1 MSDKLD
7 RFTKRARRV
16 LTLAQEEALRL
27 NHNYIGTE
35 HLLLGLVREENGVA
49 VKVLRELGVEPSQVI
64 RAVERTVGR
73 GERPPFGKPT
83 LAPRTKRVIELAV
96 DEARLMGHHYIGTEH
111 LLLGLVREG
120 EGIAVNVLRGLGVN
134 LDRVRTQTARNIL
147 QTQAQSKEKQKKE
160 SKTPLVDQLGYDLTA
175 AAEEG
180 KLDPV
185 IGRQSEIERLIQIL
199 SRRTKNNPAL
209 IGEPGVGKTAIV
221 EGLAQRI
228 MEGDVP
234 EPLLNRRLLMLDVG
248 SLVAGTMY
256 RGQFEERLKK
266 VIEEVIQSGSILFID
281 EVHMLVG
288 AGAAGSSVDAAN
300 ILKPAL
306 SRGELQVIGATTL
319 DEYRKYI
326 ESDAA
331 LERRFQPILVEEP
344 SIEETIDILRGVRS
358 RYEEHH
364 KLLITDEALDA
375 AAHLAAR
382 YVPDR
387 FMPDKAIDLID
398 EAGSRV
404 RMYKAPYAA
413 NLRETFISLKKLQ
426 KQKEDALD
434 KQQFDDAIDLRY
446 REVELEAKLAE
457 LREGWN
463 EAANRPKVTAED
475 IAEVVAM
482 WTGVPV
488 SRIAGEEREKLLEM
502 EKVMQQ
508 RVVGQDEPIKAI
520 CRAVRRARAG
530 LKDPRRPIGTF
541 IFLGPTG
548 VGKTLLAKTLAE
560 FMFGSEEALIKLDM
574 SEFMERHNVSR
585 LVGAPPGYVGYE
597 EGGQLTEAVRRRP
610 YSVILLDEIE
620 KAHPEAF
627 NMLLQI
633 MEDGYLS
640 DAKGRR
646 VDFRNTLILM
656 TSNIGAKVIQG
667 ANRLGFVITREDTEA
682 REQEY
687 ESMKAKVM
695 EALKKTFRPE
705 FINRL
710 DGIMVFRGLAREEIA
725 QIVDL
730 ELRPLRLQLAEQD
743 MKLEITDDARQAIA
757 DAGFDPDYGARPLRR
772 VIQNRIQ
779 DSLSEGLLANKFVPG
794 DTIQVDYREPD
805 AAEEPVETEGKKSRS
820 KKSDKSAE
828 KSADKAEAKAE
839 AKPGVKEFVFD
850 VTEHREVKTEES
862 DTTEALEALLQ

>member
-49 VKVLRELGVEPSQVI
+49 VKVLRELGVEPGQVI

-73 GERPPFGKPT
+73 GERAPFGKPT

-120 EGIAVNVLRGLGVN
+120 EGIAVNVLRGLGIN
-134 LDRVRTQTARNIL
+134 LDRVRTQTARNLL
-147 QTQAQSKEKQKKE
+147 QNQAQSKEKQKKE

-180 KLDPV
+180 RLDPV
-185 IGRQSEIERLIQIL
+185 VGRHNEIERVIQIL
-199 SRRTKNNPAL
+199 SRRNKNNPAL

-228 MEGDVP
+228 IEGNVP
-234 EPLLNRRLLMLDVG
+234 EPLLNKRVLMLDVG

-266 VIEEVIQSGSILFID
+266 VIEEVIASQSILFID

-306 SRGELQVIGATTL
+306 GRGELQVIGATTL
-319 DEYRKYI
+319 DEYRKHI

-331 LERRFQPILVEEP
+331 LERRFQPVIVNEP
-344 SIEETIDILRGVRS
+344 SVEETIEILRGVKS

-364 KLLITDEALDA
+364 KLIITDDA
-375 AAHLAAR
+375 IHSAAHLAAR

-413 NLRETFISLKKLQ
+413 NLRETFMNLKKLQ
-426 KQKEDALD
+426 KLKDEALET
-434 KQQFDDAIDLRY
+434 QRFDDAIDLRY
-446 REVELEAKLAE
+446 REVELEARLNE

-463 EAANRPKVTAED
+463 EAANQPKVTPED

-488 SRIAGEEREKLLEM
+488 NRIAGEERERLLEM
-502 EKVMQQ
+502 EKVM
-508 RVVGQDEPIKAI
+508 RYRIVGQEEPIKAI
-520 CRAVRRARAG
+520 SRAVRRARAG
-530 LKDPRRPIGTF
+530 LKDPKRPIGTF
-541 IFLGPTG
+541 MFLGPTG
-548 VGKTLLAKTLAE
+548 VGKSETAKTLAE
-560 FMFGSEEALIKLDM
+560 FLFGSEEALIKLDM

-585 LVGAPPGYVGYE
+585 LVGAPPGYIGYE

-610 YSVILLDEIE
+610 YCVVLLDEIE

-627 NMLLQI
+627 NILLQI

-646 VDFRNTLILM
+646 VDFRNALILM
-656 TSNIGAKVIQG
+656 TSNIGAKLIQG
-667 ANRLGFVITREDTEA
+667 ANRMGFAITKEDEEG

-695 EALKKTFRPE
+695 DALKKTFRPE

-710 DGIMVFRGLAREEIA
+710 DGVMVFRSLSRNEIA
-725 QIVDL
+725 QIVEIQL
-730 ELRPLRLQLAEQD
+730 QPLRLQLSEQEIV
-743 MKLEITDDARQAIA
+743 LEITEAARMAIA
-757 DAGFDPDYGARPLRR
+757 EAGFDPEYGARPLRR

-779 DSLSEGLLANKFVPG
+779 DSLSEQLLANKFAAG
-794 DTIQVDYREPD
+794 DTVQIDYRD
-805 AAEEPVETEGKKSRS
+805 VTNEEGRVS
-820 KKSDKSAE
+820 KD
-828 KSADKAEAKAE
+828 
-839 AKPGVKEFVFD
+839 FVFD
-850 VTEHREVKTEES
+850 VVGHSDVELVEDEE
-862 DTTEALEALLQ
+862 TTAALAALLQ

>member
-49 VKVLRELGVEPSQVI
+49 VKVLRELGVEPGQVI

-73 GERPPFGKPT
+73 GERAPFGKPS

-96 DEARLMGHHYIGTEH
+96 DEARLMGHNYIGTEH

-120 EGIAVNVLRGLGVN
+120 EGIAVNVLRGLGIN
-134 LDRVRTQTARNIL
+134 LDRVKTQTARNIL
-147 QTQAQSKEKQKKE
+147 QNQAQSKEKQKKE
-160 SKTPLVDQLGYDLTA
+160 SKTPLVDQLGYDLTL
-175 AAEEG
+175 AAEENR
-180 KLDPV
+180 LDPV
-185 IGRQSEIERLIQIL
+185 VGRQMEIERLIQIL

-228 MEGDVP
+228 IEGDVP
-234 EPLLNRRLLMLDVG
+234 EPLLNRQLVMLDVG

-266 VIEEVIQSGSILFID
+266 VIEEIIGSKALLFID

-319 DEYRKYI
+319 DEYRKHI

-331 LERRFQPILVEEP
+331 LERRFQPILVAEP
-344 SIEETIDILRGVRS
+344 SVEETVMILRGVRS

-364 KLLITDEALDA
+364 KLIITDEALA
-375 AAHLAAR
+375 AAANLAAR

-404 RMYKAPYAA
+404 RMYKTPYAA
-413 NLRETFISLKKLQ
+413 NLRETFMNLKKLQ
-426 KQKEDALD
+426 KAKDEALES
-434 KQQFDDAIDLRY
+434 QRYDDAIDLRY
-446 REVELEAKLAE
+446 KEVELEAQITE
-457 LREGWN
+457 LRAGWN
-463 EAANRPKVTAED
+463 EESNKPQVTEDD
-475 IAEVVAM
+475 IAEVVSM

-488 SRIAGEEREKLLEM
+488 NRMAGEEKERLLEM

-508 RVVGQDEPIKAI
+508 RVIGQEEPIKAI
-520 CRAVRRARAG
+520 AKAVRRARAG

-627 NMLLQI
+627 NMLLQV

-646 VDFRNTLILM
+646 VDFRNTIILM
-656 TSNIGAKVIQG
+656 TSNIGAKLIQG
-667 ANRLGFVITREDTEA
+667 ANKLGFAITREDEET

-687 ESMKAKVM
+687 GQMKAKVM
-695 EALKKTFRPE
+695 DALKRTFRPE

-710 DGIMVFRGLAREEIA
+710 DGVMVFRSLSRDEIA
-725 QIVDL
+725 MIVEL
-730 ELRPLRLQLAEQD
+730 ELKPLRLQLAEQD
-743 MKLEITDDARQAIA
+743 MELVTSEAARMAIA
-757 DAGFDPDYGARPLRR
+757 EAGFDPEYGARPLRR
-772 VIQNRIQ
+772 VIQTELQ
-779 DSLSEGLLANKFVPG
+779 DELSEALLSNRFLPD
-794 DTIQVDYREPD
+794 DTIEVDYVEVLDENGQPTGEREF
-805 AAEEPVETEGKKSRS
+805 R
-820 KKSDKSAE
+820 
-828 KSADKAEAKAE
+828 
-839 AKPGVKEFVFD
+839 FD
-850 VTEHREVKTEES
+850 VVDHVEVDSVNTE
-862 DTTEALEALLQ
+862 TTEAIAAMLQ

>member
-49 VKVLRELGVEPSQVI
+49 VKVLRELGVEPGQVI

-120 EGIAVNVLRGLGVN
+120 EGIAVNVLRGLGIN

-185 IGRQSEIERLIQIL
+185 IGRQNEIERMIQIL

-228 MEGDVP
+228 IEGNVP

-266 VIEEVIQSGSILFID
+266 VIEEIIQSGSILFID

-344 SIEETIDILRGVRS
+344 SIEETIQILRGVMS
-358 RYEEHH
+358 RYEDHH
-364 KLLITDEALDA
+364 KLLITEEAIHS

-413 NLRETFISLKKLQ
+413 NLRETFMNLKKLQ
-426 KQKEDALD
+426 KMKEEALET
-434 KQQFDDAIDLRY
+434 QRFDDAIDLRY
-446 REVELEAKLAE
+446 REVELEAKLNE

-463 EAANRPKVTAED
+463 EAANQPKVTPED
-475 IAEVVAM
+475 IAEVVSM

-488 SRIAGEEREKLLEM
+488 SRIAGEERERLLEM
-502 EKVMQQ
+502 EKVMRQ
-508 RVVGQDEPIKAI
+508 RVIGQEEPIKAI
-520 CRAVRRARAG
+520 SRAVRRARAG
-530 LKDPRRPIGTF
+530 LKDPRRPIGSF

-548 VGKTLLAKTLAE
+548 VGKTLLARTLAE

-633 MEDGYLS
+633 MEDGYLT

-656 TSNIGAKVIQG
+656 TSNIGAKLIQG
-667 ANRLGFVITREDTEA
+667 SHRLGFAITREDEET
-682 REQEY
+682 REHEY

-695 EALKKTFRPE
+695 DALKKTFRPE

-710 DGIMVFRGLAREEIA
+710 DGVMVFRSLSRDEIA
-725 QIVDL
+725 MIVEL
-730 ELRPLRLQLAEQD
+730 ELKPLRLQLQEQEI
-743 MKLEITDDARQAIA
+743 KLTLTDAARLAIA
-757 DAGFDPDYGARPLRR
+757 EVGYDPEYGARPLRR
-772 VIQNRIQ
+772 VIQNQIQ
-779 DSLSEGLLANKFVPG
+779 DPLSEALLAGKFVPG
-794 DTIQVDYREPD
+794 DTVQIDHRETTREDGTTGADFVIDVVDHTEVTGPASE
-805 AAEEPVETEGKKSRS
+805 AAE
-820 KKSDKSAE
+820 AI
-828 KSADKAEAKAE
+828 EAM
-839 AKPGVKEFVFD
+839 
-850 VTEHREVKTEES
+850 
-862 DTTEALEALLQ
+862 LQ

>member
-7 RFTKRARRV
+7 RFTTRARRV

-73 GERPPFGKPT
+73 GERAPFGKPT

-120 EGIAVNVLRGLGVN
+120 EGIAVNVLRGLGIN

-160 SKTPLVDQLGYDLTA
+160 SKTPLMDQLGYDLTA

-228 MEGDVP
+228 IEGDVP
-234 EPLLNRRLLMLDVG
+234 EPLLNKRLLMLDVG

-266 VIEEVIQSGSILFID
+266 VIEEVIASASILFID

-344 SIEETIDILRGVRS
+344 SIEETIEILKGVRG
-358 RYEEHH
+358 RYEDHH

-426 KQKEDALD
+426 KQKEEALD
-434 KQQFDDAIDLRY
+434 TQRFDDAIDLRY

-463 EAANRPKVTAED
+463 EAANQPKVTADD

-488 SRIAGEEREKLLEM
+488 SRIAGEERAKLLEM
-502 EKVMQQ
+502 EQVMTQ

-520 CRAVRRARAG
+520 CKAVRRARAG

-560 FMFGSEEALIKLDM
+560 YLFGSEEALIKLDM

-610 YSVILLDEIE
+610 YSVILLDEVE

-633 MEDGYLS
+633 MEDGHLS

-656 TSNIGAKVIQG
+656 TSNIGAKVIMG
-667 ANRLGFVITREDTEA
+667 ANKLGFVITREDSEA

-687 ESMKAKVM
+687 EAMKAKVM

-710 DGIMVFRGLAREEIA
+710 DGIMVFHALARDEIA

-730 ELRPLRLQLAEQD
+730 ELRPLRMQLAEQD
-743 MKLEITDDARQAIA
+743 MKLEITDAARLAIA
-757 DAGFDPDYGARPLRR
+757 EAGFDPDYGARPLRR

-779 DSLSEGLLANKFVPG
+779 DVLSEGLLGSRFVPG
-794 DTIQVDYREPD
+794 DTIRVDYREEEQPD
-805 AAEEPVETEGKKSRS
+805 GKK
-820 KKSDKSAE
+820 
-828 KSADKAEAKAE
+828 AKD
-839 AKPGVKEFVFD
+839 FVFE
-850 VTEHREVKTEES
+850 VSEHRDVQPAGDPGELEVM
-862 DTTEALEALLQ
+862 LQ

>member
-7 RFTKRARRV
+7 RFTKRSRRV
-16 LTLAQEEALRL
+16 LTLAQEEAVRL

-49 VKVLRELGVEPSQVI
+49 VKVLRELGVEPNQVI

-73 GERPPFGKPT
+73 GERPPFAKPS

-96 DEARLMGHHYIGTEH
+96 DEARLMGNHYIGTEH

-134 LDRVRTQTARNIL
+134 LDGVRQQTARNIL
-147 QTQAQSKEKQKKE
+147 QGQSQSKEKGKKE
-160 SKTPLVDQLGYDLTA
+160 SKTPLVDQLGYDLTV
-175 AAEEG
+175 AAEEN

-185 IGRQSEIERLIQIL
+185 VGRQMEIERLIQIL

-228 MEGDVP
+228 IEGDVP
-234 EPLLNRRLLMLDVG
+234 EPLLNRRLVMLDVG

-266 VIEEVIQSGSILFID
+266 VIEEIISTKSLLFID

-319 DEYRKYI
+319 DEYRKHI

-344 SIEETIDILRGVRS
+344 SIEETIQILHGVRG

-364 KLLITDEALDA
+364 KLQITDEALMA
-375 AAHLAAR
+375 AANLAAR

-404 RMYKAPYAA
+404 RMYKAPYAT
-413 NLRETFISLKKLQ
+413 NLRETFKDLRKLQ
-426 KQKEDALD
+426 KSKEEALEE
-434 KQQFDDAIDLRY
+434 QRFDDAIDLRY
-446 REVELEAKLAE
+446 QEVELEAKLTE
-457 LREGWN
+457 LREGWDETDN
-463 EAANRPKVTAED
+463 QPKVNAED

-488 SRIAGEEREKLLEM
+488 SRIAGEEKERLLEM
-502 EKVMQQ
+502 EVVMQQ
-508 RVVGQDEPIKAI
+508 RVIGQEEPIKAI
-520 CRAVRRARAG
+520 SKAVRRARAG

-541 IFLGPTG
+541 MFLGPTG
-548 VGKTLLAKTLAE
+548 IGKSLTAKTLAE

-627 NMLLQI
+627 NMLLQV

-656 TSNIGAKVIQG
+656 TSNIGAKLIQG
-667 ANRLGFVITREDTEA
+667 ANRLGFSTDRENDETREQD
-682 REQEY
+682 Y

-710 DGIMVFRGLAREEIA
+710 DGVMVFRSLTREEIA
-725 QIVDL
+725 MIVEL
-730 ELRPLRLQLAEQD
+730 ELKPLRMQLAEQE
-743 MKLEITDDARQAIA
+743 MKLLLTESARIA
-757 DAGFDPDYGARPLRR
+757 VANAGFDPEYGARPLRR
-772 VIQNRIQ
+772 VIQSEIQ
-779 DSLSEGLLANKFVPG
+779 DELSEAILANRYVPG
-794 DTIQVDYREPD
+794 DVIQVDHRE
-805 AAEEPVETEGKKSRS
+805 AADEEGEMEERFVFEVIDHAPVEENDTE
-820 KKSDKSAE
+820 
-828 KSADKAEAKAE
+828 
-839 AKPGVKEFVFD
+839 
-850 VTEHREVKTEES
+850 
-862 DTTEALEALLQ
+862 TTEAIEAMLQ